1 MDNKRMPE
9 PDPRRAAPG
18 PDGQVQGEGDY
29 ISARKYQ
36 KEQHQFAENEG
47 LVKKKAREAADAIE
61 SVEGE
66 ELEKAR
72 QASAQRGRT
81 GV

>member
-1 MDNKRMPE
+1 MDNKRTPE
-9 PDPRRAAPG
+9 PDPRRVNPG

-47 LVKKKAREAADAIE
+47 LVKKKAREAADALD

-66 ELEKAR
+66 DLESAR
-72 QASAQRGRT
+72 EAAAQRGRT
-81 GV
+81 AN